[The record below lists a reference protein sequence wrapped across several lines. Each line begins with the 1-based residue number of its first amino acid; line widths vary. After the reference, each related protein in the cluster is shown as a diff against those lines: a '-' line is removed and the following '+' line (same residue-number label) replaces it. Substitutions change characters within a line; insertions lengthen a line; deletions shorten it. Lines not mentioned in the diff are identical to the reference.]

1 MCGRFTNMF
10 KWREL
15 QVLMDLLDWTG
26 VEIPPRYN
34 LAPTQQAPVVRA
46 TADGARHGAMLRWGL
61 VPAWADDLSIGSRMI
76 NARAET
82 LAEKPAF
89 RQAFAKRRCLVP
101 VSGFYEW
108 KAPAP
113 GQKAGPKQPYLIVRK
128 DRQPFV
134 LAGLWESCPKVE
146 NPAGAGAGPLETFT
160 LITTTPNSLLAQLH
174 DRMPVILARE
184 QFGAWLDPA
193 NHDTAGL
200 AKMLV
205 PAGVEAFEMYP
216 VSRLVSN
223 PRLEGP
229 DLIRPEVGGGVGG
242 VGEKTVQNPETLF

>member
-46 TADGARHGAMLRWGL
+46 TGDGSRHGAMLRWGL
-61 VPAWADDLSIGSRMI
+61 VPSWADDLSIGSRMI

-89 RQAFAKRRCLVP
+89 RHAFARRRCLVP
-101 VSGFYEW
+101 ISGFYEW
-108 KAPAP
+108 KAAPAAASAKKP
-113 GQKAGPKQPYLIVRK
+113 GSKQPYYIVRQ
-128 DRQPFV
+128 DRRPFV
-134 LAGLWESCPKVE
+134 LAGLWESCAKVE
-146 NPAGAGAGPLETFT
+146 NPAGPGPLETFT
-160 LITTTPNSLLAQLH
+160 LITTTPNRLLSQLH
-174 DRMPVILARE
+174 DRMPVILSPE

-193 NHDTAGL
+193 NHDTEGL
-200 AKMLV
+200 ARLLV
-205 PAGVEAFEMYP
+205 PAPAEEFEMHP
-216 VSRLVSN
+216 VPRLVSN

-229 DLIRPEVGGGVGG
+229 DLIRPVAADGAADGG
-242 VGEKTVQNPETLF
+242 TVQNPETLF